1 MILVADGGS
10 TKVAWRVINNDVEYK
25 DVYTDGFNPYLNT
38 VEQISEILW
47 KDLQP
52 FIDTSSI
59 ETIYYYGSGCS
70 NASKNYIVEQA
81 LESVFQKARIHVDHD
96 LMGAALSVCGNS
108 EGIACILGTGSN
120 SCYFDG
126 KNIVDKIFSLGYFF
140 GDEGSGAYL
149 GKQLISDYL
158 HDLTP
163 EHISLILENE
173 WKLSKEKVLESVYHN
188 PTPNKFLGSFSR
200 FLEQKRDDE
209 YVKTLLENAF
219 RLFFKYQV
227 CIYEKHREVP
237 VNFVGSVAFHFQD
250 MLKSIASELGITT
263 GSFIQ
268 APIDGLVKYHIEQG

>member
-10 TKVAWRVINNDVEYK
+10 TKVAWRVINNGVEYK
-25 DVYTDGFNPYLNT
+25 DVQTDGFNPYLNT

-52 FIDTSSI
+52 FIDTNSI

-81 LESVFQKARIHVDHD
+81 LKSVFQKARINVDHD
-96 LMGAALSVCGNS
+96 LMGAALSVCGNR

-126 KNIVDKIFSLGYFF
+126 QRIIDRIFSLGYFF

-149 GKQLISDYL
+149 GKQLLSDYL

-163 EHISLILENE
+163 HHISQLLENE
-173 WKLSKEKVLESVYHN
+173 WNLSKEKVLESVYHN
-188 PTPNKFLGSFSR
+188 SAPNKFLGSFSR
-200 FLEQKRDDE
+200 FLEQNKDE
-209 YVKTLLENAF
+209 PYVRSLLDTSF

-227 CIYEKHREVP
+227 CIYEKHKEVP
-237 VNFVGSVAFHFQD
+237 VNFVGSVAYHFQD
-250 MLKSIASELGITT
+250 MLKEIASELGITT

-268 APIDGLVKYHIEQG
+268 APIDGLVEYHIKEG